1 MESGALGGI
10 DVYITRRGLNVS
22 TEKCRDIERNC
33 DGGRYA
39 EDETDKERDDEGER
53 NGGDRH
59 ERALHHRGCL
69 EPEGAERRPSR
80 LRAKQQGGA
89 KRWRTSHAST
99 ICPGRDTGDDT
110 MAGVRR
116 LLYIK

>member
-39 EDETDKERDDEGER
+39 EDETDKERDDQGER

-59 ERALHHRGCL
+59 VRALHHRGCL
-69 EPEGAERRPSR
+69 ESEGAERRPSR
-80 LRAKQQGGA
+80 LRPGACAPRLSFIRRRSAKHVERELLKGL
-89 KRWRTSHAST
+89 RVAS
-99 ICPGRDTGDDT
+99 GR
-110 MAGVRR
+110 
-116 LLYIK
+116 